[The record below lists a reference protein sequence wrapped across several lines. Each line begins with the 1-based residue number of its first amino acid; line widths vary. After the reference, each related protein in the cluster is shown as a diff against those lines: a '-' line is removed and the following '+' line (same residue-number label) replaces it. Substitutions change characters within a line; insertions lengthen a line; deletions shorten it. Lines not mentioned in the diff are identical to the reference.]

1 MTRQK
6 LRLRDETRDADLFV
20 WLDTLL
26 RDLRHAARSLRRRP
40 AFVATAL
47 ASLALGIGA
56 NSAIF
61 SVVDAALLRPLPI
74 PDSGR
79 LVMVKEFKGSE
90 SSGGNPQRLRD
101 WATQVDA
108 FLAAAAFYG
117 ESVIWRSNGG
127 PVRLQMVR
135 TFGDIFPVL
144 AVAPALGRAFT
155 AAETRGLGA
164 PVVLLSDA
172 AWRRHFSADPRMMQ
186 RSIVLSGTAFTI
198 IGVMPPS
205 LQYPEEADVWSPG
218 PADVQ
223 NASRQ
228 AGFLDTIGRLK
239 PGVSLQLAQTTVETV
254 AARLRQQYPAT
265 DRALH
270 ARVVPLQ
277 EEVAGE
283 ARTPLLVL
291 LGAAGCVLLLTCVN
305 LTSLLLARAGERA
318 REASI
323 RAALGAGRGGL
334 VRLFLLESGLLAL
347 AGAGLSLLAA
357 LFGID
362 LLKSLL
368 PQDLPRLGSAS
379 LDVRVLVFTALL
391 ALSCALFFGLAPAWR
406 ASRINF
412 AAGLKEGGSGATA
425 VRRDSWFRGLLVV
438 VQVALSVVLVVGAAL
453 LAITFQKLRQTPLG
467 FRPQQVLVVM
477 VEQPWN
483 TAKPELDRFQSAL
496 LERFRAIPG
505 VRTAG
510 FADRLPLEG
519 GSQTGPVQ
527 IQGRTLPPALESAA
541 AGRRAYGG
549 DYFQAMNIPLLQGS
563 WPVRKDQV
571 LINRT
576 FAERYLAGT
585 NPVGQH
591 VTFDRKNPKWLEVTG
606 VVGDTRK
613 SVEKSADA
621 EVYADMSTV
630 YWPMARYA
638 LRAQGDPTA
647 LTRAVREG
655 IQAVDPTFI
664 PSAIRTMDE
673 GIDRSVS
680 SQKTRASLIG
690 GFALAALLL
699 ACVGIYGLLAGDVT
713 QRRQEIGLRI
723 ALGARPADI
732 FSLTMWRGLRLAV
745 LGLTL
750 GLGAAYALSSA
761 LGSLLYGV
769 QPGNPLVYAAGC
781 AVALS
786 AASLAC
792 LLPARRAVR
801 TDPIS
806 SLRHE

>member
-1 MTRQK
+1 MEQ
-6 LRLRDETRDADLFV
+6 FH
-20 WLDTLL
+20 WIDTLF
-26 RDLRHAARSLRRRP
+26 RDLRHAARGLRRRP

-61 SVVDAALLRPLPI
+61 SVVDAALLQPLPI

-101 WATQVDA
+101 WATQVDT
-108 FLAAAAFYG
+108 FSAAAAFYG
-117 ESVIWRSNGG
+117 ETVIWKSNGG

-144 AVAPALGRAFT
+144 SVTPAMGRAFT
-155 AAETRGLGA
+155 PEESKGLGA
-164 PVVLLSDA
+164 PVALLSDA
-172 AWRRHFSADPRMMQ
+172 AWRRHFSADPKLLQ
-186 RSIVLSGTAFTI
+186 RSITLSSTAFTI
-198 IGVMPPS
+198 IGVMPPG
-205 LQYPEEADVWSPG
+205 LQYPEDADVWAPG

-239 PGVSLQLAQTTVETV
+239 PGVSLQLAQNTVDAVSE
-254 AARLRQQYPAT
+254 RLRQQYPAT
-265 DRALH
+265 DRELH
-270 ARVVPLQ
+270 ARVVFLQ
-277 EEVAGE
+277 DEVAGE

-291 LGAAGCVLLLTCVN
+291 LGAAGFVLLLTCVN
-305 LTSLLLARAGERA
+305 LANLLLARAGERA

-334 VRLFLLESGLLAL
+334 VRLFLLESGLIAV
-347 AGAGLSLLAA
+347 AGAALSLLAA
-357 LFGID
+357 MFGID
-362 LLKSLL
+362 ILKTLL
-368 PQDLPRLGSAS
+368 PQDLPRLAAAA
-379 LDVRVLVFTALL
+379 LDLRVLAFTALL
-391 ALSCALFFGLAPAWR
+391 TLTCAVFFGLAPAWR
-406 ASRINF
+406 TSRINF
-412 AAGLKEGGSGATA
+412 AAGLKEGGPGAAA

-438 VQVALSVVLVVGAAL
+438 VQVSLSVVLVVGAAL
-453 LAITFQKLRQTPLG
+453 LAITFRELRQTPLG
-467 FRPQQVLVVM
+467 FRPDHVLTVM

-483 TAKPELDRFQSAL
+483 TDKPEIDRFQNTL

-505 VRTAG
+505 VRIAG

-527 IQGRTLPPALESAA
+527 IQDRTLPPALASAP
-541 AGRRAYGG
+541 AGHRAYGG

-576 FAERYLAGT
+576 FAARYLTGV
-585 NPVGQH
+585 NPIGQH
-591 VTFDRKNPKWLEVTG
+591 VTFDRKNPKWLEVAG

-613 SVEKSADA
+613 NVEKSPDA
-621 EVYADMSTV
+621 EVYADISTV

-638 LRAQGDPTA
+638 LRAQGDPET
-647 LTRAVREG
+647 LIRAVRSQ
-655 IQAVDPTFI
+655 IYAVDPSFI

-680 SQKTRASLIG
+680 SQRTRASLIG

-699 ACVGIYGLLAGDVT
+699 ACVGIYGLLAGDVAR
-713 QRRQEIGLRI
+713 RRQEIGLRI

-745 LGLTL
+745 IGLIL
-750 GLGAAYALSSA
+750 GLGGAYALSGA
-761 LGSLLYGV
+761 LSSMLYGV

-781 AVALS
+781 ALAL
-786 AASLAC
+786 AAAALAC